1 MVRSFLGGF
10 GAALVAC
17 SAACA
22 VNPQSPPP
30 GPPAQPRA
38 DVAEVRGTWIT
49 TTAND
54 AIATPQHTATTM
66 RRLREIGLNTVYVET
81 WKNGYTQYPSEVL
94 KRTIGVDRRP
104 ALVKMDPSDPDKPAE
119 FRDLLEE
126 TLIEAHRQ
134 GLIYI
139 AWFEYGFMAAH
150 KDTNNHLRRMY
161 PHWLSRDIHGNE
173 VAKNGFVWMNPMHPE
188 ARRFLLEI
196 VLEAADKYDLD
207 GVQLDDRIVWPYYD
221 MGYDEFTV
229 EAYRQAHQG
238 ARPPSNPRDPGWMRW
253 RADHVN
259 EFSKQFTQHIRG
271 THPGLLISLSPAVYP
286 WCWEN
291 YLLEWP
297 RWAAWTR
304 ADAYRGTPEWVGQ
317 RETPRWDEFIPQNY
331 RFSFEAFERTWLDQ
345 VRHMKDLG
353 ADRQRDLI
361 AGIRLVG
368 DGADSTWDQLRQ
380 SMELVRTLGNGGHV
394 HWFSR
399 GVLDIFADQLTEHYR
414 SIGAARNPHFRD
426 GWRRPSVAL
435 SVDPDQDRVPEG
447 QRRWQLSGVEPGHY
461 RVIVHDGTRWTYHG
475 DPVHVSADDPVV
487 ARTVSAGTSR
497 VELIVDRRSEKAA
510 LKR

>member
-1 MVRSFLGGF
+1 MVRVFLGAVA
-10 GAALVAC
+10 AALVVC
-17 SAACA
+17 PAACA
-22 VNPQSPPP
+22 FHPETSDPVRA
-30 GPPAQPRA
+30 AQPRSPM
-38 DVAEVRGTWIT
+38 AEVRGTWIT

-54 AIATPQHTATTM
+54 AIATPQNTATTM

-81 WKNGYTQYPSEVL
+81 WKNGYTQFPSEVL
-94 KRTIGVDRRP
+94 ARTIGVDRRP
-104 ALVKMDPSDPDKPAE
+104 ALVKMDPSDPDRPVE

-150 KDTNNHLRRMY
+150 KDTDNHLRRMY

-173 VAKNGFVWMNPMHPE
+173 VAKNGFVWMNPLHPE

-221 MGYDEFTV
+221 MGYDEYTV
-229 EAYRQAHQG
+229 QAYKRDHQG
-238 ARPPSNPRDPGWMRW
+238 APPPTNPRDPGWMRW

-271 THPGLLISLSPAVYP
+271 RHPGLLLSLSPAVYP

-304 ADAYRGTPEWVGQ
+304 ADAYQGAPGWIGRQ
-317 RETPRWDEFIPQNY
+317 ETPRWDEFIPQNY
-331 RFSFEAFERTWLDQ
+331 RFSYEAFERTWLDQ
-345 VRHMKDLG
+345 VRHMKELG

-368 DGADSTWDQLRQ
+368 EGADSTWEQLRQ
-380 SMELVRTLGNGGHV
+380 SMDLVRTLGNGGHV

-399 GVLDIFADQLTEHYR
+399 GVLDIFPDQLTEYYR
-414 SIGAARNPHFRD
+414 TVGPARNPHFPDR
-426 GWRRPSVAL
+426 WRRPSVPL
-435 SVDPDQDRVPEG
+435 SIAPDQVRAPDG
-447 QRRWQLSGVEPGHY
+447 QRRWQASGVEPGRY
-461 RVIVHDGTRWTYHG
+461 RVIVHDGRRWAYHG
-475 DPVHVSADDPVV
+475 KPVVVTADDP
-487 ARTVSAGTSR
+487 TVTCTVPADISK
-497 VELIVDRRSEKAA
+497 VELIVDRRGEKAS